1 MAPMELVLV
10 RLILGSP
17 EAAGSLW
24 CRWQAA
30 WVQPLQQLEARRAR
44 QARQLAGKLCE
55 VVRARW
61 TLPRRQVWLRVLR
74 W

>member
-1 MAPMELVLV
+1 MEMVLV
-10 RLILGSP
+10 RLILFSL

-44 QARQLAGKLCE
+44 LARQLAGKPCE
-55 VVRARW
+55 VGRARW
-61 TLPRRQVWLRVLR
+61 TLRRLQVWLRALR